1 MTVPLLIDSFQ
12 EAAAD
17 NVTNCDL
24 AAKVYAATQLP
35 SLSTWPTRDIRCE
48 GGVPGTLLVLRMDIL
63 EGETVLEIDIPFNKT
78 EGLINPYEKLKEGY
92 DAWREENSCVGPH
105 GGISYKCFNYIS
117 D

>member
-35 SLSTWPTRDIRCE
+35 SRSTWPTK
-48 GGVPGTLLVLRMDIL
+48 
-63 EGETVLEIDIPFNKT
+63 EIFDV
-78 EGLINPYEKLKEGY
+78 KEGFRVLFSFFIWTY
-92 DAWREENSCVGPH
+92 LKARLSLKSIFRLIRP
-105 GGISYKCFNYIS
+105 KA
-117 D
+117 